1 MTARIAKILLGA
13 LFLGSLVGAVQPSEA
28 GASIVSRGLLMRLD
42 AKNPASYPT
51 GSSLWKDISGN
62 GNDVTL
68 YNGASTTCSTPYTN
82 ANVCAGSYS
91 ETVASGVRMPAM
103 QFYNQTTATTGKYGA
118 VNAGGSVSWGAFN
131 GFTIS
136 FYANFGTNSSNW
148 DRIIDFGSAAGGSSG
163 YNIEVGRS
171 GVDPSKVFLE
181 TWTGAGTSNG
191 YCATDPITN
200 NTWAHYAIVLTATQC
215 LTYKNGTLQSTTS
228 YTGLPSNVA
237 RGANYI
243 GRSWWNGDGMYSG
256 GLADLALYNVA
267 LADTEVAQNYAE
279 QGAAQV
285 LSFTS
290 TAPANAISG
299 VGSYA
304 VTDTS
309 TSQLP
314 VTTTIDASSSAVCSI
329 SNGTVTFAG
338 GGTCTINANQPGN
351 ANYSA
356 GTQMQQGFSITGNS
370 SLVFTIAGNATTAI
384 YRQSLGLTAT
394 VSPTGKVTFYQ
405 QGKAIPGCK
414 GLIGSGAVTCNW
426 KPAQKATITLTVK
439 FVPTNASL
447 NTRTA
452 GPLMVS
458 VGKRTGTR

>member
-1 MTARIAKILLGA
+1 MRARISKILVAALILGPLVA
-13 LFLGSLVGAVQPSEA
+13 LLAPSQSGAA
-28 GASIVSRGLLMRLD
+28 IVSRGLLMRLD
-42 AKNPASYPT
+42 AKNPASYSP
-51 GSSLWKDISGN
+51 GSSLWRDLSGN

-68 YNGASTTCSTPYTN
+68 YNSASTTCTTPYTN
-82 ANVCAGSYS
+82 ANVCAGSNS
-91 ETVASGVRMPAM
+91 ETVAAGVRMPAM
-103 QFYNQTTATTGKYGA
+103 QFYNQTTSTTGKYGA
-118 VNAGGSVSWGAFN
+118 VNASGSVNWGAFT

-148 DRIIDFGSAAGGSSG
+148 DRVIDFGSAAGGTTG

-171 GVDPSKVFLE
+171 GVDTSKVFIE
-181 TWTGAGTSNG
+181 TWTGSAASNG
-191 YCATDPITN
+191 YCATIPISN
-200 NTWAHYAIVLTATQC
+200 NTWAHYALVLSSNQC
-215 LTYKNGTLQSTTS
+215 MTYKNGSLVSTTA
-228 YTGLPSNVA
+228 YTGVPSNVA
-237 RGANYI
+237 RSTNYI
-243 GRSWWNGDGMYSG
+243 GRSWWNGDGMFSG
-256 GLADLALYNVA
+256 GIADLALYNLA

-279 QGAAQV
+279 QTAAQIIT
-285 LSFTS
+285 FTS

-314 VTTTIDASSSAVCSI
+314 VTTTIDSSSSAICSI
-329 SNGTVTFAG
+329 SNGTITFSA

-351 ANYSA
+351 SNYSA
-356 GTQMQQGFSITGNS
+356 AAQAQQGFSITGNS
-370 SLVFTIAGNATTAI
+370 SLFFSISGNATTAI

-414 GLIGSGAVTCNW
+414 GVIGSGSVTCNW
-426 KPAQKATITLTVK
+426 KPAQKSTIALTVK
-439 FVPTNASL
+439 FVPTNTSL
-447 NTRTA
+447 TARTA

-458 VGKRTGTR
+458 VGRRTGTR